1 VLKDENVFD
10 YLHSGWHMWWMA
22 GGWVAGLVLV
32 LLFTRA
38 WVHGTAFQQSQESP
52 ETILKRRYAQG
63 EISSEEYNRR
73 LIELRK

>member
-1 VLKDENVFD
+1 MFD
-10 YLHSGWHMWWMA
+10 FMNSGWHMWWMA
-22 GGWVAGLVLV
+22 GSWVVGLVLV
-32 LLFTRA
+32 VLLFLA
-38 WVHGTAFQQSQESP
+38 WARGTASQPSQESP